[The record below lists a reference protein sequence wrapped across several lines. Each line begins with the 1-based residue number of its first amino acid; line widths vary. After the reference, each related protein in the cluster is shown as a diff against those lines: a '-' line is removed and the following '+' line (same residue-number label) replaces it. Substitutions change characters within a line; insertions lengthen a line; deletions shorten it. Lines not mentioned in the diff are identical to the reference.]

1 MLGSHRI
8 RQNAVT
14 DGTKTVFLHALS
26 GVYGRKSLSL
36 RCQWNETRNLSHR
49 VKDASYNTM
58 DLPTLVTFT
67 DGNSLQMR
75 YTSDGR
81 RADGNTR
88 GIVIE
93 DGRKVLK

>member
-1 MLGSHRI
+1 MKEKVCICPYYPVL
-8 RQNAVT
+8 T
-14 DGTKTVFLHALS
+14 DGNPYLCDAN
-26 GVYGRKSLSL
+26 G
-36 RCQWNETRNLSHR
+36 NETRNLSHC
-49 VKDASYNTM
+49 VKEASYNTM